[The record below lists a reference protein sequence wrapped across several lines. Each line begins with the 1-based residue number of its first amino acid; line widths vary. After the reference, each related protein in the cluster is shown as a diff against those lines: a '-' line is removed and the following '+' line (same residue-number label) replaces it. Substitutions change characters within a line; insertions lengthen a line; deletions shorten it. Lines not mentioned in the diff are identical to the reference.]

1 MAALA
6 YVYDS
11 RSAVHEHVAMPVL
24 RTLTD
29 AETSH
34 KLAVKMLAMSS
45 WVRPKDRGIDAESI
59 RTELFGLPLNNPV
72 GLAAGFDKDAQAVDG
87 LFDLGFAY
95 VEVGSVTPEPQP
107 GNPQPRFF
115 RLEEDQACIN
125 RYGFNSLGH
134 RHALHQLQSRIRNFA
149 LDHPSLFPNPLPLNP
164 LPPSSLPRSLRPGCL
179 LAVNLGKNKSSST
192 ASHADYVTGV
202 RLLGPYA
209 DVLVINVSSPNT
221 PGLRGLQG
229 KSFLTKL
236 LQDVV
241 QERDLL
247 PVPQALKPKVVVK
260 IAPDLDEQEIEDI
273 ADSIRSSGVDGAIV
287 SNTTVKR
294 AALGLQSVHAA
305 ETGGLSGKPVKSLS
319 LLTLSALRALLPT
332 SIPIIGCGGISTG
345 DDAVDFLNAG
355 ADMVQAYTA
364 FGYSGVG
371 FARKVKDEIA
381 ANLEQQS
388 TTWKAEVAKNRRKW
402 VESADHLEQQ
412 LKAEVSRLKQAM
424 DDAPSL
430 VPVEDLAAAAGQDCD
445 DLSATREDSSR
456 TFGSMKA
463 IAQQTHTDSEPTAS
477 TAMHKLG
484 ASLHPFVSAVLGVSG
499 HLPGLQDELPHA
511 DVACQS
517 ALETPPLESAS
528 ASRIED
534 LSWRE
539 SVNQGDRRLV

>member
-1 MAALA
+1 MAAAA
-6 YVYDS
+6 YMYDS
-11 RSAVHEHVAMPVL
+11 RSAIHEHVAMPVL
-24 RTLTD
+24 RVMTD

-34 KLAVKMLAMSS
+34 KLAVKLLAMSS
-45 WVRPKDRGIDAESI
+45 WVRPKDRGTDAESI

-95 VEVGSVTPEPQP
+95 VEVGSITPEPQP

-134 RHALHQLQSRIRNFA
+134 RHALHQLQGRIRNFA

-192 ASHADYVTGV
+192 ASNTDYVAGV

-209 DVLVINVSSPNT
+209 DILVVNVSSPNT

-241 QERDLL
+241 LERDQL
-247 PVPQALKPKVVVK
+247 PVPQALKPKIVVK
-260 IAPDLDEQEIEDI
+260 IAPDLDEQEIEDV
-273 ADSIRSSGVDGAIV
+273 ADSIRSSGVDGVIV

-294 AALGLQSVHAA
+294 AGLDLQSVHAA
-305 ETGGLSGKPVKSLS
+305 ETGGLSGKPVKPLS
-319 LLTLSALRALLPT
+319 ILTLSALRALLPT
-332 SIPIIGCGGISTG
+332 SIPIIGCGGISDG

-364 FGYSGVG
+364 FGYTGVG
-371 FARKVKDEIA
+371 FARKLKDEIT
-381 ANLEQQS
+381 ANLEQHS
-388 TTWKAEVAKNRRKW
+388 TSWMAEVEKNRRNW
-402 VESADHLEQQ
+402 VDGADHLTQQ
-412 LKAEVSRLKQAM
+412 LKAEVSRLKRAM
-424 DDAPSL
+424 NTAPSL
-430 VPVEDLAAAAGQDCD
+430 IPIEDLAAASGLDSD
-445 DLSATREDSSR
+445 DLSATEEDSSPI
-456 TFGSMKA
+456 FGSMKV
-463 IAQQTHTDSEPTAS
+463 ISQRSYSDSSGTTSTHMRNLD
-477 TAMHKLG
+477 
-484 ASLHPFVSAVLGVSG
+484 ASLHPFASAVIRMTEPLMG
-499 HLPGLQDELPHA
+499 HQPEPLHMYSTNRDTHNCQPGEPASPPH
-511 DVACQS
+511 
-517 ALETPPLESAS
+517 L
-528 ASRIED
+528 ED
-534 LSWRE
+534 LSWRD